1 MAKPFDATL
10 NSLLDAHAED
20 WARFLAERTNVPF
33 GPVASLDT
41 DLSATLQADRLFRL
55 GGEPPSVLHLELE
68 SSGRLGIPEELLHY
82 NLAARRATRLP
93 VKSVVILLRP
103 KATATDLTGTLV
115 LPDVNGEPDLTFRYS
130 VVLLWQE
137 SVETLLATGPGLA
150 PLALLTNEA
159 DANLPAAF
167 ERFHRRLRTPDV
179 PDRVRENLLGSAF
192 VLGGLRYS
200 DDRLLE
206 TYMSLNNILEDSTT
220 YQWLLRK
227 GRTKGTQGVL
237 LRQGARRFGPPP
249 DATEATLVAITDE
262 ERLGRIS
269 DRIFDATGWDD
280 LLATE

>member
-20 WARFLAERTNVPF
+20 WARFLAERTGVPF
-33 GPVASLDT
+33 GPVSSLDT
-41 DLSATLQADRLFRL
+41 DLSSTLQADRLFRL
-55 GGEPPSVLHLELE
+55 GGGRPSVLHLELE
-68 SSGRLGIPEELLHY
+68 STGRLGIPEELLYY

-93 VKSVVILLRP
+93 VKTVVILLRP
-103 KATATDLTGTLV
+103 KATASDLSGTLV
-115 LPDVNGEPDLTFRYS
+115 LPDVNGDPDLTFNYS
-130 VVLLWQE
+130 VVRLWQE
-137 SVETLLATGPGLA
+137 SVDTLLPTGPGLA

-167 ERFHRRLRTPDV
+167 ERFHRRLRTPEV

-192 VLGGLRYS
+192 VLGGLRYA

-206 TYMSLNNILEDSTT
+206 TYMSLNNILEDSIT

-227 GRTKGTQGVL
+227 GRTKGAQGML
-237 LRQGARRFGPPP
+237 LRQGSRRFGPPSELV
-249 DATEATLVAITDE
+249 EATLVAITDE
-262 ERLGRIS
+262 ERLGRLS